1 LEIVSNFDGFG
12 VARGFF
18 RSRALS
24 LPKPTLEKAMAA
36 LIQSRDVGAPGL
48 LGALI
53 ARLTAF
59 AAYYRRGLAQR
70 QALDELARLDD
81 RMLRDIGLV
90 RSDVDAALSLPPWRD
105 RVAFLAAR
113 QARSKPRFGNRYD

>member
-1 LEIVSNFDGFG
+1 MVSGR
-12 VARGFF
+12 ARVF

-24 LPKPTLEKAMAA
+24 LPKSMPEKAMAA

-53 ARLTAF
+53 ARLAAF
-59 AAYYRRGLAQR
+59 AARYRRALAQR